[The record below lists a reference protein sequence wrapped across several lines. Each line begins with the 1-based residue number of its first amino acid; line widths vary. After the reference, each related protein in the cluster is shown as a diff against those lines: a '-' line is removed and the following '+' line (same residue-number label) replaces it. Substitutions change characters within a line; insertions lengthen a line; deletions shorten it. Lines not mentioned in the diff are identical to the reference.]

1 MSKSINEPA
10 GVAEQQKQAQPSLR
24 HPVDLTIRQGIA
36 YVTLNRPEK
45 LNALDLPTFQSL
57 ANISRTLRKN
67 KTIRGVILQGAGTD
81 FCSGLDIKSMMKDK
95 SAMVRLLKKW
105 LPCSANLAQ
114 QVSSNWRKV
123 PVPVIAVIQGRC
135 WGGGLQIA
143 LGADFRYVSADATL
157 AVMESKWG
165 LIPDMAGNMVL
176 REILPKD
183 QALRLA
189 MTAEPIDAKQALQM
203 HLVTQV
209 SDRPL
214 HDAENLLA
222 TLTTKSPDALAAIK
236 RLYTRNWQSP
246 DWKMLMME
254 TWYQLKIIT
263 GKNQSLAV
271 KKQLEPDNAKPYQ
284 PRKRW

>member
-1 MSKSINEPA
+1 MSATENIDQIKSN
-10 GVAEQQKQAQPSLR
+10 LR
-24 HPVDLTIRQGIA
+24 SPVDLTIKDDIA

-45 LNALDLPTFQSL
+45 LNALDLATFKSL
-57 ANISRTLRKN
+57 AGIARTLRKDRF
-67 KTIRGVILQGAGTD
+67 IRGVILQGVGQD
-81 FCSGLDIKSMMKDK
+81 FCSGLDVKSMMKDK
-95 SAMVRLLKKW
+95 SAMVTLLKKL
-105 LPCSANLAQ
+105 LPGSSNLAQ

-143 LGADFRYVSADATL
+143 LGADFRFVTPDATL

-189 MTAEPIDAKQALQM
+189 LTADPISADEAMKM
-203 HLVTQV
+203 NLVTQV
-209 SDRPL
+209 SEDPL
-214 HDAENLLA
+214 QDAEVLLA
-222 TLTTKSPDALAAIK
+222 ELKAKSPDALGAIK

-246 DWKMLMME
+246 DRKMLMME
-254 TWYQLKIIT
+254 TWYQIKIIL
-263 GKNQSLAV
+263 GENQRRAV
-271 KKQLEPDNAKPYQ
+271 KQQLDPENAKPYF
-284 PRKRW
+284 PRGRW

>member
-1 MSKSINEPA
+1 MSEPDNVSERVSEHQNLTDNA
-10 GVAEQQKQAQPSLR
+10 LR
-24 HPVDLTIRQGIA
+24 HPVDLTIKNDIA

-45 LNALDLPTFQSL
+45 LNALDLATFKSL
-57 ANISRTLRKN
+57 ASIGRTLRKN
-67 KTIRGVILQGAGTD
+67 THIRGVILQGAGTD
-81 FCSGLDIKSMMKDK
+81 FCSGIDVKSLMKNS
-95 SAMVRLLKKW
+95 SAMLTLLKKW
-105 LPCSANLAQ
+105 LPGSANLAQ
-114 QVSSNWRKV
+114 QVSTNWRKI

-176 REILPKD
+176 REIMPKD

-189 MTAEPIDAKQALQM
+189 MCAEPISAHQAMEMNLI
-203 HLVTQV
+203 TQV
-209 SDRPL
+209 CEAPL
-214 HDAENLLA
+214 QEAQHLLSQ
-222 TLTTKSPDALAAIK
+222 LTHKSPDALAAIK

-254 TWYQLKIIT
+254 TWYQIKIIT
-263 GKNQSLAV
+263 GKNQRRAV
-271 KKQLEPDNAKPYQ
+271 KKQLDPDNAKPYQ